1 MSFCCY
7 RNRSESIVST
17 RRIEKSKMAHL
28 GHGSLALEAAPDPV
42 INTLGLSPCLLHAMV
57 AVRLMA
63 PGGIISSEYSRYI
76 GRGRT

>member
-63 PGGIISSEYSRYI
+63 PGGILSAQNIH
-76 GRGRT
+76 GT